1 VLVCLSSANAVSLG
15 VGESVWSANGS
26 RCSGNLIKT
35 LTIYEMPT
43 DNISYWSSFKIQIC
57 NIELKAYAFKMII
70 QKYVSVLCKYVC
82 VCERERER
90 SYEKCVWK
98 TPKQETMLS
107 SILDMPAY
115 PKSISKL
122 EAWTDPTQIVQQMTP
137 QYFTWG

>member
-1 VLVCLSSANAVSLG
+1 MKC
-15 VGESVWSANGS
+15 
-26 RCSGNLIKT
+26 R
-35 LTIYEMPT
+35 LTILVVEVALKYKFALIQNT
-43 DNISYWSSFKIQIC
+43 KYKYKIQ

-82 VCERERER
+82 VCVCVCVRERERER

-107 SILDMPAY
+107 SNLDLPAY

-122 EAWTDPTQIVQQMTP
+122 EAWTDLTQIVLQMTP
-137 QYFTWG
+137 EYFTWG